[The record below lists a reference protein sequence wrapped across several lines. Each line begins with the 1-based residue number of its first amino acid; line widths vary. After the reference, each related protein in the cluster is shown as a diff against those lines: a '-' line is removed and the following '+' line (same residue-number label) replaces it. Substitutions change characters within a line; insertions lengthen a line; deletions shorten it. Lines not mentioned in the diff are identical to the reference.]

1 MQEEKNTT
9 TPEEKT
15 GKKRRRRRKT
25 SAAVKTAVQKNSEPA
40 VKSPSENAAQ
50 VSVETST
57 PEKLA
62 AEQPTAE
69 AAVTVEAAQ
78 IAEEAVQPETAEPA
92 QTSAE
97 EAAAQSAQAELSA
110 EEKAETAEVPA
121 EEPTGTESAESSAP
135 EETTPTEMPEP
146 LSDTK
151 EEETGGEKAAE
162 ASTAE
167 ENPGREENAEK
178 QVPEPAAETSAPVT
192 GAEEIKEETTEES
205 SEAEEKAVMNG
216 EETGTSP
223 EGPSSAPAASAEQE
237 EKAKS
242 EAEEKPDAGEDSA
255 ETENPETAEENE
267 NLPDEDEQRLSDLTR
282 TVQLSVEQ
290 IMARVNEEESEE
302 MPPEESTP
310 GAESEEVPATLQ
322 DQLRNGLSG
331 MAKWFLLVVFF
342 VLVIAVCGVAW
353 LYRSATPDMLPQI
366 TVQFAGQKLEPTAY
380 KWKVPVIG
388 NLIKRTYADTISS
401 EPVKLSETVDQTSPD
416 FVISPSDYRTE
427 LTVTDAEE
435 EVLFEGDVDT
445 FSSFQFTANGDYTV
459 KLVLHADA
467 SSVPGDTSVTGSET
481 WYFSFTLGVH
491 PDIRLSG
498 TSVSQGSVAAVR
510 VGDTLDGTQPSLQTE
525 LKNTGFFKA
534 ASGWVCYL
542 PIPWNEPAGTQ
553 TLVVTAG
560 GYTETLELQI
570 KATSWE
576 YKDYSQESQR
586 VSPYIG
592 QNDIPAELQKLL
604 QQSEQTIAWSNSGFV
619 QPFLNTLDVKLAFG
633 STEYVGRS
641 YSQRSTNNGTGGRT
655 VTNLVLN
662 TTSGELLIAPASGKV
677 LLAKDLGGNF
687 GYTLVIDHGA
697 GVKSIFY
704 NLQKIN
710 VKVGSE
716 VKQGQTLASCG
727 RTTVAEMRIGT
738 VPVDPLQIWR
748 GQCDALKYY

>member
-9 TPEEKT
+9 TPEEKPE
-15 GKKRRRRRKT
+15 KKRRRRRKT
-25 SAAVKTAVQKNSEPA
+25 SAAVKTAVQKKNEPA
-40 VKSPSENAAQ
+40 AEPQADNAAQ
-50 VSVETST
+50 APAGTSATETPVT
-57 PEKLA
+57 EQATA
-62 AEQPTAE
+62 A

-78 IAEEAVQPETAEPA
+78 IAEEAAQPETAEAA
-92 QTSAE
+92 QTPAE
-97 EAAAQSAQAELSA
+97 EAAAQPAQTELSA
-110 EEKAETAEVPA
+110 EEKANTAEALEEQAGTDNMEQPAAGEKTSVETPSSGEEATQADATAEEAGAENTEQTPA
-121 EEPTGTESAESSAP
+121 EEK
-135 EETTPTEMPEP
+135 MPEQ
-146 LSDTK
+146 
-151 EEETGGEKAAE
+151 E
-162 ASTAE
+162 ATAE
-167 ENPGREENAEK
+167 QPETPAVSAGDEK
-178 QVPEPAAETSAPVT
+178 
-192 GAEEIKEETTEES
+192 TEEKLPEDS
-205 SEAEEKAVMNG
+205 SEAEEEAERDGG
-216 EETGTSP
+216 EASAGSQEKDA
-223 EGPSSAPAASAEQE
+223 APAAPAEQQEKAGSESEKAADAGKEPKAAEDSETDEEQE
-237 EKAKS
+237 EL
-242 EAEEKPDAGEDSA
+242 
-255 ETENPETAEENE
+255 PE
-267 NLPDEDEQRLSDLTR
+267 EDEQRLSDLTR

-302 MPPEESTP
+302 MPPEEPASE
-310 GAESEEVPATLQ
+310 AEPEEAPDTLQ

-366 TVQFAGQKLEPTAY
+366 TVQFAGQTVEPTAY

-401 EPVKLSETVDQTSPD
+401 KPVVLSETVDQTSPD

-427 LTVTDAEE
+427 LTVTDSEE
-435 EVLFEGDVDT
+435 QVLFEGDVDT

-467 SSVPGDTSVTGSET
+467 SSVPGDTSVTGTET
-481 WYFSFTLGVH
+481 WYFTFTLGVR
-491 PDIRLSG
+491 PEIRLSG
-498 TSVSQGSVAAVR
+498 TSVSQGGVAAVR
-510 VGDTLDGTQPSLQTE
+510 VGDTLDGTEPTLQTE
-525 LKNTGFFKA
+525 LENTGFFKA
-534 ASGWVCYL
+534 DSGWVCYL

-560 GYTETLELQI
+560 GYTETLELEI
-570 KATSWE
+570 KAASWE
-576 YKDYSQESQR
+576 YKDYSRESQR

-633 STEYVGRS
+633 TTEYVGRS
-641 YSQRSTNNGTGGRT
+641 YSQRSTNNGAGGRT

-677 LLAKDLGGNF
+677 LLAKDLGGDF

-710 VKVGSE
+710 VKAGSE